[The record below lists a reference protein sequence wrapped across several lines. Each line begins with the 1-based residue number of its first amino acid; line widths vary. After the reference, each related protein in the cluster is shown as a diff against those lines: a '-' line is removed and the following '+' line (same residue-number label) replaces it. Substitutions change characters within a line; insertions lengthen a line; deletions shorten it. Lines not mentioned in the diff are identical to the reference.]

1 MQAFEYANP
10 ASLKEATGLL
20 AAAWGEAD
28 VLAGGTDLIS
38 LMKDSLHTPKRVV
51 NIKSIHE
58 LGGISRTAAGLRIGA
73 TVTMDELARNA
84 EVRASYPALAEA
96 AAGIPSPQIR
106 HMGTVGGDLC
116 QRPRCWYYR
125 QGFGLLAMKDGKSLV
140 TGGENQYHAIFG
152 GPPYFVSASS
162 LGPALIALDAEVTLV
177 SAKRARI
184 IRVKNF
190 FVTPQNE
197 DMREIGLWPDEIL
210 TEIVVHAGV
219 THSAT
224 YEVRQKEALDWP
236 LAAAAV
242 AIHMK
247 GSVVG
252 SARIVLGHVAPTP
265 WEATAAGEWLAGKTI
280 TPETAEAA
288 GKAAVEGAQPL
299 SHNAYKVTL
308 AKTAVKRALLAAVAA
323 KGNPNST
330 TLATDSP
337 LAATKVRA

>member
-1 MQAFEYANP
+1 
-10 ASLKEATGLL
+10 
-20 AAAWGEAD
+20 
-28 VLAGGTDLIS
+28 
-38 LMKDSLHTPKRVV
+38 
-51 NIKSIHE
+51 
-58 LGGISRTAAGLRIGA
+58 LRIGA
-73 TVTMDELARNA
+73 TVTMDELARSA
-84 EVRASYPALAEA
+84 EVRAGYPALAEA

-152 GPPYFVSASS
+152 GGPAYFVSASS
-162 LGPALIALDAEVTLV
+162 LGPALIALDSKVRLV
-177 SAKRARI
+177 SAKGVRLI
-184 IRVKNF
+184 SVKDF
-190 FVTPQNE
+190 FVTPKNE
-197 DMREIGLWPDEIL
+197 NTREIALRPDEIL
-210 TEIVVHAGV
+210 AEILVPAGV

-247 GSVVG
+247 GSMVG

-265 WEATAAGEWLAGKTI
+265 WEAKAAGEWLAGKTI

-288 GKAAVEGAQPL
+288 GRAAVEGAQPL

-308 AKTAVKRALLAAVAA
+308 AKTAVKRALLAAIAA
-323 KGNPNST
+323 KVSPNST
-330 TLATDSP
+330 MLATDSP
-337 LAATKVRA
+337 LAAAKVRG